1 MGSHLAQEK
10 TVDGILLG
18 AGASVR
24 LGGPKLLISVGG
36 MSVFERV
43 LLSHEASALRSICAV
58 IPGWLPEFR
67 AIAERH
73 GGKRV
78 KFLELAEPG
87 VMSRSLKTGWS
98 WVEENWAPAAVMV
111 SLADKPLVRNRTIDL
126 VVRSWKRA
134 GEGICVPTFEGR
146 WGHPVIL
153 DARLGD
159 EVMTVEGDRGAL
171 AVLETHRDLVREV
184 VVDSDEVL
192 FDIDSAEDVGEL
204 AARLTWNG

>member
-1 MGSHLAQEK
+1 LANEK
-10 TVDGILLG
+10 TVDCVLLG

-24 LGGPKLLISVGG
+24 MGAPKLLISLGG

-58 IPGWLPEFR
+58 IPGWLAEFR
-67 AIAERH
+67 IIAERH
-73 GGKRV
+73 AGKRV

-87 VMSRSLKTGWS
+87 VMSRSLKSGWS
-98 WVEENWAPAAVMV
+98 WVRENWEPDAVMV

-126 VVRSWKRA
+126 VVRSWRSA
-134 GEGICVPTFEGR
+134 GEGICVPTFQGR

-159 EVMTVEGDRGAL
+159 EVIAIEGDRGAFEVL
-171 AVLETHRDLVREV
+171 AAHRDLVREV
-184 VVDSDEVL
+184 AVDSDEVV
-192 FDIDSAEDVGEL
+192 FDIDSAEDAGEL
-204 AARLTWNG
+204 AARLIWNG